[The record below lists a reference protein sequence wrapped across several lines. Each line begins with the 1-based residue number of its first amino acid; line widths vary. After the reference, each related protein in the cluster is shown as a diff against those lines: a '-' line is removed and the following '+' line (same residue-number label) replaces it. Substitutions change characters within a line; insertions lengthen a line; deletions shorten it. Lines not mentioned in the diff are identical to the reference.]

1 LPIAAAAPRKGGIR
15 LKLKM
20 MIVDDS
26 KAFRDIIRELLARVG
41 VDDVVEAVDFDEA
54 IERYKAEKPDIVLID
69 MILPGR
75 SGVEATSAILKLD
88 KEAKIIAMSS
98 MVNKKLIKEALG
110 AGAKDFLL
118 KPTNEMALSTVIQMW
133 GGE

>member
-1 LPIAAAAPRKGGIR
+1 
-15 LKLKM
+15 M

-26 KAFRDIIRELLARVG
+26 EAFRGIIRELLTKVG

-54 IERYKAEKPDIVLID
+54 VERYQAEKPDIVLVD

-75 SGVEATSAILKLD
+75 SGVEATKAILGLD
-88 KEAKIIAMSS
+88 RGAKIIAMSS
-98 MVNKKLIKEALG
+98 MVNKKLIKEALE

-118 KPTNEMALSTVIQMW
+118 KPTNEIALSTVIQMW

>member
-1 LPIAAAAPRKGGIR
+1 
-15 LKLKM
+15 M

-26 KAFRDIIRELLARVG
+26 EAFRGIIRELLTEVG

-54 IERYKAEKPDIVLID
+54 VERYQAEKPDLVLID

-75 SGVEATSAILKLD
+75 SGVEATRAILALD
-88 KEAKIIAMSS
+88 KGAKIIAMSS
-98 MVNKKLIKEALG
+98 MVNKKLIKEALE

>member
-1 LPIAAAAPRKGGIR
+1 
-15 LKLKM
+15 M

-41 VDDVVEAVDFDEA
+41 VDDVVEAADFDEA
-54 IERYKAEKPDIVLID
+54 IEKYNAEKPDMVLID

-75 SGVEATSAILKLD
+75 SGVETTSAILKFD
-88 KEAKIIAMSS
+88 KGAKIIAMSS

>member
-1 LPIAAAAPRKGGIR
+1 MKGGIS

-26 KAFRDIIRELLARVG
+26 KAFREIIRELLARVG

-54 IERYKAEKPDIVLID
+54 IERYKAERPDMVLID

-75 SGVEATSAILKLD
+75 SGVETTGAILEFD
-88 KEAKIIAMSS
+88 KGAKIIAMSS

>member
-1 LPIAAAAPRKGGIR
+1 M
-15 LKLKM
+15 KM

-26 KAFRDIIRELLARVG
+26 KVFRDIIRELLARVG
-41 VDDVVEAVDFDEA
+41 IDDVVEAVDFDEA
-54 IERYKAEKPDIVLID
+54 IEKFKAEKPDMVLID

-75 SGVEATSAILKLD
+75 SGVETTRAILELD
-88 KEAKIIAMSS
+88 KGAKIIAMSS
-98 MVNKKLIKEALG
+98 MMNKKLIKEALG